1 MMTPEFRSNS
11 FHVAA
16 LPRALAQRVNSHLL
30 PALLW
35 GDAWFVLNGSDRGI
49 SLYMYIPLVTAH
61 TSGRG
66 GIIHARRNIFSNMQD
81 FNIKYSLKENTNVV
95 FTKYPRMKHISILVS
110 KTPPYIH
117 IYIYIHIHPIPREYI
132 FSLLSFRIRIAG

>member
-1 MMTPEFRSNS
+1 
-11 FHVAA
+11 
-16 LPRALAQRVNSHLL
+16 
-30 PALLW
+30 
-35 GDAWFVLNGSDRGI
+35 
-49 SLYMYIPLVTAH
+49 MYIPLATAH
-61 TSGRG
+61 TSGRD
-66 GIIHARRNIFSNMQD
+66 IIHARRNIFSNMQD